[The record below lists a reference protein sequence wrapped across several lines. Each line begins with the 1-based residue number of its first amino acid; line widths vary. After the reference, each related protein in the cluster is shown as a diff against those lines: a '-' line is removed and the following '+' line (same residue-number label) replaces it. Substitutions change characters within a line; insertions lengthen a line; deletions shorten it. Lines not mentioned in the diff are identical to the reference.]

1 MFNEYLYFPKFSEK
15 RLFQSIRPQNGS
27 NYAPPLTLKSD
38 VILLYDQDSIAYIN
52 NVINDYSTENYY
64 QLKAVSQEIKNTV
77 GFKFANAKL
86 RYLVENE
93 DYFKI
98 YPKGD
103 CLGITSPPYDGVKHK
118 YYGLLFL
125 QKHGKNY
132 QAIGTVQN
140 DDPLTVWQDLIKKIQ
155 SISTLEKIKDPK
167 ERYTKSIDWFLDNNT
182 LPDENFIKYY
192 KQKGIL
198 KTDTAQLTEQQ
209 FARAKGLFFNG
220 NETFLDLIASTNQTE
235 IRDYY
240 LQKLKDISFQSEYEY
255 GDCVRFRRIVCMLT
269 RDFNENYDDLNRVL
283 SDLLTKDELENYE
296 KRPIMNHL
304 IDLIEKKVYKI
315 GTLSAS
321 KL

>member
-1 MFNEYLYFPKFSEK
+1 MKKIYLT
-15 RLFQSIRPQNGS
+15 LTLILSIFTTHAQNFDVRK
-27 NYAPPLTLKSD
+27 LTLKSD
-38 VILLYDQDSIAYIN
+38 VILLYDQDSIAYIDE
-52 NVINDYSTENYY
+52 VINDHTTNHFY
-64 QLKAVSQEIKNTV
+64 QLKAVTQTIKNSAS
-77 GFKFANAKL
+77 FKFTNAKL
-86 RYLVENE
+86 PYLLENE

-98 YPKGD
+98 YQKED
-103 CLGITSPPYDGVKHK
+103 CMGVGKVFDGVKRK
-118 YYGLLFL
+118 FYGMLFL
-125 QKHGKNY
+125 QKKGKNY
-132 QAIGTVQN
+132 EAIGTVQN
-140 DDPLTVWQDLIKKIQ
+140 DDPLSVWQELIKQIQ
-155 SISTLEKIKDPK
+155 SVSTLEKIKDPK

-209 FARAKGLFFNG
+209 LARAKGLFFNG

-240 LQKLKDISFQSEYEY
+240 LQKLKDIVFQSEYEF

-269 RDFNENYDDLNRVL
+269 KDFNENYDDLNRVL
-283 SDLLTKDELENYE
+283 SDLLTKDELESYE

-304 IDLIEKKVYKI
+304 IDLIEKKTYQI
-315 GTLSAS
+315 GTFSAS